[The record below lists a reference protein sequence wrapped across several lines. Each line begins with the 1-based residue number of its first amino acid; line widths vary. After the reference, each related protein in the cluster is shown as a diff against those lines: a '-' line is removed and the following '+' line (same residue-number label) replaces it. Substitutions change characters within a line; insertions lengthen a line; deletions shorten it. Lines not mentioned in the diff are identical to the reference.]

1 MNRKRVLAV
10 LLSGVMVT
18 GLLTACGGNSSGGG
32 TNESAAPA
40 ADNSESAADSGAETE
55 PAADA
60 ADSGDKPFSGQSITF
75 ADTGAGDWEVSLDP
89 IVEKFEA
96 ETGATV
102 NVELY
107 SHADYLEMLQVRL
120 EAGSDDYDV
129 IGIDVPLVASYAV
142 KDWVAPVDEY
152 FSEEEKQQFS
162 PSALEAGSWDGK
174 FYAPAMNSSSQLLWY
189 NKDLLDEAGVT
200 VPESDVENR
209 LTWDQVVDMAKQT
222 LAVVDPDGSKGI
234 AGLTFGQVSRTYQ
247 MNQLPNSMGGKN
259 IGDDGYTAQGVVNDD
274 AWVESATWY
283 QKLYEDG
290 VSLRGISAD
299 DAGDFFR
306 AGKVVFIIDG
316 SWMAS
321 TCEREGW
328 TGYGFAPVPAFSGH
342 EGEVGTPTGS
352 WHFGIPKNAKNK
364 ELAAEFIKYMSVG
377 EGNTMWLNSNGDV
390 PATKAGAEM
399 IMESADAQEYMKIAA
414 YESANTA
421 VPRALTPGYTEYDT
435 IIQNT
440 WEDIKNGS
448 DVKESLDNAAE
459 KIEKAMEKF
468 K

>member
-1 MNRKRVLAV
+1 MHR
-10 LLSGVMVT
+10 
-18 GLLTACGGNSSGGG
+18 GGG
-32 TNESAAPA
+32 TNESSAPA
-40 ADNSESAADSGAETE
+40 ADSKAAVDDSAAEAE
-55 PAADA
+55 PADGDTADA
-60 ADSGDKPFSGQSITF
+60 GDTADSGDKPFAGQSITF
-75 ADTGAGDWEVSLDP
+75 ADTGAGDWEVSLEP
-89 IVEKFEA
+89 IIEKFEA

-142 KDWVAPVDEY
+142 KDWVIAVDEY
-152 FSEEEKQQFS
+152 FTEEDKEKFS
-162 PSALEAGSWDGK
+162 PSALDAGSWDGK

-209 LTWDQVVDMAKQT
+209 LTWDQVVDMAKET

-259 IGDDGYTAQGVVNDD
+259 IGDDGYTAQGVVNDE

-290 VSLRGISAD
+290 VSLRGITAD

-328 TGYGFAPVPAFSGH
+328 TGYGYAPVPAFEGH
-342 EGEVGTPTGS
+342 EKEVGTPTGS

-421 VPRALTPGYTEYDT
+421 VPRALTPGFTEYDT

-448 DVKESLDNAAE
+448 DVRESLDNAAE
-459 KIEKAMEKF
+459 KIDKAMEKY